1 MATARANQWMRRVLA
16 AMFTM
21 ALIAPAIVAAQPT
34 AAMPPGSQATG
45 GAGAGTTSGEP
56 VAAHTAWPTRP
67 VRIIVP
73 FPAGGSTMEQV
84 VRLLTQDLPRSLG
97 HPVLIDN
104 RPGAGTVIGVD
115 QAARSTDGHT
125 FVGVANSF
133 TVNASLVK
141 TLPYDT
147 LRDLRPIVLLARTP
161 NVLAAHPNVPAATLT
176 ELVTWARAHPGK
188 LSYASFGNGT
198 TAHFAG
204 EMLKSAAGIDI
215 VHVPYKG
222 QGPGLTDLL
231 AGNVDIMFGNLS
243 DMLPHIRAGKLKG
256 YGTTFLQRVPQAP
269 EMPTIAEQGYPRF
282 ETDSWYGLM
291 APAATPRE
299 IVMRLNALFNQAL
312 TDAATRRSLTSQGFE
327 VLGGTPE
334 QFGAHLQREIAK
346 YAQIVRQS
354 GMTID

>member
-1 MATARANQWMRRVLA
+1 MKSPAPVRPNRWMRCALA
-16 AMFTM
+16 ALVTT
-21 ALIAPAIVAAQPT
+21 AWIVPTIGVAQPAAGT
-34 AAMPPGSQATG
+34 AASGMTTGSAAAEPP
-45 GAGAGTTSGEP
+45 TS
-56 VAAHTAWPTRP
+56 AAAAWPSRP
-67 VRIIVP
+67 VRLIVP

-84 VRLLTQDLPRSLG
+84 VRLLTQDMPRSLG

-115 QAARSTDGHT
+115 QAVRSTDGHT

-161 NVLAAHPNVPAATLT
+161 NVLAAHPSVPAATLT
-176 ELVTWARAHPGK
+176 ELVAWARAHPGK

-215 VHVPYKG
+215 VHIPYKG

-231 AGNVDIMFGNLS
+231 AGNVDIMFGNMS

-269 EMPTIAEQGYPRF
+269 DLPTIAEQGYPRF

-291 APAATPRE
+291 APAATSRE
-299 IVMRLNALFNQAL
+299 IVTRLNLLFNQAL
-312 TDAATRRSLTSQGFE
+312 SDPALRRSLTTQGFE

-334 QFGAHLQREIAK
+334 QFGAHIQREIAK